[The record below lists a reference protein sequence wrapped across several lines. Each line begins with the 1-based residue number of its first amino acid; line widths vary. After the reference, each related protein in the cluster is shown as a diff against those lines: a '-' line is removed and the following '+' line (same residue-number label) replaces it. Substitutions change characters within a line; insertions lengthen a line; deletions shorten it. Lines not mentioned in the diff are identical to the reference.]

1 MKIDEIAPFIDE
13 DELVKFTAESLRV
26 NTVNPPG
33 SERPLAELFAGKM
46 EELGLEVRLCPIGEK
61 RANVVGVLRGKGK
74 GPALLYN
81 GHLDTVPPGDV
92 RWEYGPFSGEIVGN
106 KIYGRGAADMKSGL
120 AAMIMAAG
128 ALKKSKVELE
138 GNLIIAATAGEET
151 DSIGAKE
158 LLKEKEMSKVGAILI
173 GEPSGNELYIA
184 EKGALWLR
192 VKALGKTAHGSM
204 PEMGINAILHMKQF
218 MEELCGYKFEY
229 QEHELLG
236 CPTMNIGTIR
246 GGIKTNVVP
255 DSCEITIDIR
265 TVPGMSHSAI
275 IEDFKAIIEKL
286 KENIPELNMTIEVEN
301 DRPPVG
307 TDKDHEFVKL
317 AIKVGEGVF
326 KKALVPKGVNY
337 YTDGAVFVPE
347 MNLPFLILGP
357 GEAGLAHQPNEYVEI
372 DKLLKAAEFYA
383 AFAVE
388 YLKRKNRSKK
398 VS

>member
-1 MKIDEIAPFIDE
+1 MKIGEIASFIDK
-13 DELVKFTAESLRV
+13 DELVKLTSESLRV

-33 SERPLAELFAGKM
+33 NERPLAEFFAEKM
-46 EELGLEVRLCPIGEK
+46 GELGLEVRICPIGES
-61 RANVVGVLRGKGK
+61 RANVVGILRGKGK

-92 RWEYGPFSGEIVGN
+92 KWDYDPFSGEIVGD

-128 ALKKSKVELE
+128 ALKKSGIELE
-138 GNLIIAATAGEET
+138 GDLIIAGTAGEET

-158 LLKEKEMSKVGAILI
+158 LLKEKEMSRVGAILI
-173 GEPSGNELYIA
+173 GEPSDNELYIA
-184 EKGALWLR
+184 EKGALWLN

-218 MEELCGYKFEY
+218 MEELCSYKFEY

-255 DSCEITIDIR
+255 DCCEMTVDIR

-275 IEDFKAIIEKL
+275 LEDFKAIIEKL
-286 KENIPELNMTIEVEN
+286 KEDIPELNMAIEVEN

-317 AIKVGEGVF
+317 AIKVGERVF
-326 KKALVPKGVNY
+326 KKTLVPQGVNY
-337 YTDGAVFVPE
+337 YTDGAAFVPE
-347 MNLPFLILGP
+347 MGLPMLILGP
-357 GEAGLAHQPNEYVEI
+357 GEAKLAHQPNEYVEI
-372 DKLLKAAEFYA
+372 DKLQKAAEFYA

-388 YLKRKNRSKK
+388 YLKK
-398 VS
+398 

>member
-1 MKIDEIAPFIDE
+1 MKIGEIASFIDK
-13 DELVKFTAESLRV
+13 DELVKLTSESLRV

-33 SERPLAELFAGKM
+33 NERPLAEFFAGKM
-46 EELGLEVRLCPIGEK
+46 GKLGLEVRICPIRES
-61 RANVVGVLRGKGK
+61 RANVVGILRGKGK

-92 RWEYGPFSGEIVGN
+92 KWDYDPFSGEIVGD

-128 ALKKSKVELE
+128 ALKKSGIELE
-138 GNLIIAATAGEET
+138 GDLIIAGTAGEET

-158 LLKEKEMSKVGAILI
+158 LLKEKEMSRVGAILI
-173 GEPSGNELYIA
+173 GEPSDNELYIA
-184 EKGALWLR
+184 EKGALWLN

-218 MEELCGYKFEY
+218 MEELCSYKFEY

-275 IEDFKAIIEKL
+275 LEDFKAIIEKL
-286 KENIPELNMTIEVEN
+286 KEDIPELNMAIEVEN

-317 AIKVGEGVF
+317 AIKVGERVF
-326 KKALVPKGVNY
+326 KKSLVPQGVNY
-337 YTDGAVFVPE
+337 YTDGAAFVPE
-347 MNLPFLILGP
+347 MGLPMLILGP
-357 GEAGLAHQPNEYVEI
+357 GEAKLAHQPNEYVEI
-372 DKLLKAAEFYA
+372 DKLQKAAEFYA

-388 YLKRKNRSKK
+388 YLK
-398 VS
+398 

>member
-1 MKIDEIAPFIDE
+1 MRIGEIGALIDQ
-13 DELVKFTAESLRV
+13 DELVRLTAESLRI

-33 SERPLAELFAGKM
+33 NERPLAEFFAEKM
-46 EELGLEVRLCPIGEK
+46 EELGLDVYLRPIGEN
-61 RANVVGVLRGKGK
+61 RANVVGILRGNGK
-74 GPALLYN
+74 KKALLYN

-92 RWEYGPFSGEIVGN
+92 RWEHDPFSGAIVGN
-106 KIYGRGAADMKSGL
+106 RIYGRGASDMKSGL
-120 AAMIMAAG
+120 AAMIIAAA
-128 ALKKSKVELE
+128 ALKRANVELA
-138 GNLIIAATAGEET
+138 GDLVIAGTAGEEV
-151 DSIGAKE
+151 DSVGAKA
-158 LLKEKEMSKVGAILI
+158 LLGDEKLPAIGAILI

-192 VKALGKTAHGSM
+192 VVALGKTAHGSM
-204 PEMGINAILHMKQF
+204 PDTGVNAILHMKEF
-218 MEELCGYKFEY
+218 MDQLCSYEFKF
-229 QEHELLG
+229 QNHPLLG
-236 CPTMNIGTIR
+236 APTMNIGTIR

-388 YLKRKNRSKK
+388 YLKESNK
-398 VS
+398 